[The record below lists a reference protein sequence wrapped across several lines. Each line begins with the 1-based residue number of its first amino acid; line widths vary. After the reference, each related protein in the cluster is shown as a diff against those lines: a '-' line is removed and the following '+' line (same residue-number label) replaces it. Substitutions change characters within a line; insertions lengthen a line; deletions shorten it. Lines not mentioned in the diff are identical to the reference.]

1 MDEMLF
7 KTIFGAFGALT
18 AVNVLSL
25 LFGSIIVSAFRDIV
39 RHIRHIVEIKKQ
51 GTASPASDDD

>member
-39 RHIRHIVEIKKQ
+39 RYIAEIKKQ
-51 GTASPASDDD
+51 GTEPPASDDD

>member
-18 AVNVLSL
+18 AVNVLSF

-39 RHIRHIVEIKKQ
+39 RHIAEIKKQ
-51 GTASPASDDD
+51 GTEPPASDDDY